1 MRTGDGA
8 LFRRLC
14 VRLTAALHSDY
25 CGFTN
30 TPIPELLAVAQEVKE
45 AAKEFGRKKRRI

>member
-14 VRLTAALHSDY
+14 VRLSTALRSDY
-25 CGFTN
+25 HGFTN
-30 TPIPELLAVAQEVKE
+30 TPIIELLDVAQEVKE
-45 AAKEFGRKKRRI
+45 VTGSLGRKKRRV

>member
-14 VRLTAALHSDY
+14 VRLSTALRSDY
-25 CGFTN
+25 HGFTH
-30 TPIPELLAVAQEVKE
+30 TPIHELLDIAKETKE
-45 AAKEFGRKKRRI
+45 ATESLGRKKRRV